1 MTQNTIINLF
11 TKSMHLLELKINQL
25 VFSRPFIPPPPPKK
39 TTTATTQNTSPL
51 IRVVIYFRDLLKEPP
66 ALLWSSAFFVYELI
80 FLSLSLHS
88 TVLFTGQLIGSYRDL
103 QQGKLHILP
112 SYKHLDIT

>member
-25 VFSRPFIPPPPPKK
+25 VFSRPFFTPPKK
-39 TTTATTQNTSPL
+39 PATQNTSPL

-66 ALLWSSAFFVYELI
+66 VLLGSSAFFVYELI
-80 FLSLSLHS
+80 FLSLSLSLSLHS
-88 TVLFTGQLIGSYRDL
+88 TVFFTGQLIGSYRDL

-112 SYKHLDIT
+112 SYKHLDNT